1 MGRWQHGLR
10 RCRITISSAPATAEA
25 PASGTSHGC
34 STLRL
39 DQLLEGLLSVRLV
52 TAAAAGRQSSQQL
65 VFAGVLAGGSAPM
78 RCGDGR
84 CRPRWP
90 LRLQV
95 SAVAQ
100 SGYDPRGLALGLP
113 ASHLARGECQLER
126 RRLRC
131 SATGSGGLTWSASAD
146 L

>member
-1 MGRWQHGLR
+1 
-10 RCRITISSAPATAEA
+10 
-25 PASGTSHGC
+25 
-34 STLRL
+34 
-39 DQLLEGLLSVRLV
+39 
-52 TAAAAGRQSSQQL
+52 
-65 VFAGVLAGGSAPM
+65 M

-113 ASHLARGECQLER
+113 ASHLARGECLLER
-126 RRLRC
+126 RRMRC
-131 SATGSGGLTWSASAD
+131 SASSSGGLSWSASAD